1 MPIALVTGGGTGIG
15 RQIALALARRGY
27 DVAVAGR
34 RIEPLATVVDE
45 LRTLGVRGVA
55 IQADV
60 TDAAERQALCDQVR
74 TELGPLDVLV
84 NNAAVLAAGAIEA
97 LPSDELERAIGTNLT
112 APLDLTRR
120 MLADLSERR
129 GTVVMVASGAANL
142 PFPYL
147 SLYSGTK
154 AALAMCGEA
163 LRPELRARGV
173 RLLTAYP
180 PFTATS
186 MTAGL
191 AEAAQAP
198 WLRAMTPERVGEQIV
213 RALVA
218 GRQRYYCAWA
228 DWALAQTARCTPG
241 LVRRVLGW
249 HSDWFR
255 TVAEARRMD
264 DSNAT

>member
-1 MPIALVTGGGTGIG
+1 MPNALVTGGGTGIG
-15 RQIALALARRGY
+15 RQIALSLARRGY

-34 RIEPLATVVDE
+34 RIEPLTTVVDE
-45 LRTLGVRGVA
+45 LRLLGVQGVA
-55 IQADV
+55 IQADL
-60 TDAAERQALCDQVR
+60 TSAAVRQALCAQVR
-74 TELGPLDVLV
+74 AELGPLDVLV
-84 NNAAVLAAGAIEA
+84 NNAAVLAAGAIES
-97 LPSDELERAIGTNLT
+97 LSSEELERAINTNLT

-120 MLADLSERR
+120 VLTDLSERR
-129 GTVVMVASGAANL
+129 GAVVMVASGAANL

-163 LRPELRARGV
+163 LRPELRTRGV

-180 PFTATS
+180 PFTATT

-198 WLRAMTPERVGEQIV
+198 WLRAVPPERVGEQIV
-213 RALVA
+213 RALLA

-228 DWALAQTARCTPG
+228 DWALAQTARCAPG
-241 LVRRVLGW
+241 IVRQVLG
-249 HSDWFR
+249 SQSERFR
-255 TVAEARRMD
+255 TMAERKG
-264 DSNAT
+264 